1 MQPIDLNKRIDTL
14 DYLRGFALLGII
26 LVNIPGLLWIE
37 APNRSIDIAYYHM
50 LMLFVEG
57 KFFTIFSF
65 LFGVGFYIFIA
76 RAQAKNEKAFLLF
89 TRRIILLFLFGLV
102 HAFFH
107 PGEALT
113 VYAIFGLLALPFYK
127 AQKEINLT
135 IGLLLLAV
143 TAYFGIKIAMPL
155 PLILLGLAA
164 GQYRIFEHISV
175 KRKKIIV
182 FTILMFF
189 ISIGGWLYQ
198 WYYVPDALVSFDTL
212 SEEKLSEHFTNIE
225 KFALIGLQF
234 SPFISA
240 FYVGLI
246 ILLLQLRFFKIVLGP
261 LKEYGRMALTN
272 YLGQTALILFVGHA
286 FQLIRNIS
294 YIQSL
299 WICLGIYII
308 QLLCSRLWLKF
319 FRFGPFEWLWRMGTY
334 WTVPSMF
341 KSARDI

>member
-1 MQPIDLNKRIDTL
+1 MQPFDLNKRIDTL

-89 TRRIILLFLFGLV
+89 TRRIILLFLFGLI

-225 KFALIGLQF
+225 QFALIGLQF

-246 ILLLQLRFFKIVLGP
+246 ILLLQLRFFKIVLAP

-272 YLGQTALILFVGHA
+272 YLGQTALILFVGNA
-286 FQLIRNIS
+286 FQLIGNIS

>member
-37 APNRSIDIAYYHM
+37 APKMSIDIAYYHI

-65 LFGVGFYIFIA
+65 LFGVGFFIFIA
-76 RAQAKNEKAFLLF
+76 RAHAKNEKAFLLF
-89 TRRIILLFLFGLV
+89 IRRIILLFLIGLV

-135 IGLLLLAV
+135 IGLILLAI
-143 TAYFGIKIAMPL
+143 TAFFGIKIAMPF
-155 PLILLGLAA
+155 PLILLGLTA

-175 KRKKIIV
+175 KRKKIMV
-182 FTILMFF
+182 FTIMMFF

-198 WYYVPDALVSFDTL
+198 WHYVPNALVDFDSL
-212 SEEKLSEHFTNIE
+212 SEEKFSEHITNIE
-225 KFALIGLQF
+225 QFALIGLQF
-234 SPFISA
+234 SPFVSA

-246 ILLLQLRFFKIVLGP
+246 ILLLQLPFFKIVLSP

-286 FQLIRNIS
+286 LQLIGNIS

-308 QLLCSRLWLKF
+308 QLLFSKLWLKF

-334 WTVPSMF
+334 WTMPSMF

>member
-1 MQPIDLNKRIDTL
+1 MQPIELNKRIDTL

-127 AQKEINLT
+127 AHKEINLT

-143 TAYFGIKIAMPL
+143 TAYFGIKIVMPL

-182 FTILMFF
+182 FTIMMFF

-212 SEEKLSEHFTNIE
+212 SEEKLSEHITNIE
-225 KFALIGLQF
+225 QFALIGLQF

-246 ILLLQLRFFKIVLGP
+246 ILLLQLHFFKIVLGP

-272 YLGQTALILFVGHA
+272 YLGQTALILFIGHA
-286 FQLIRNIS
+286 FQLIGNIS

>member
-37 APNRSIDIAYYHM
+37 APKRPIDIAYHHI

-76 RAQAKNEKAFLLF
+76 RAYAKNEKAFLLF
-89 TRRIILLFLFGLV
+89 IRRIILLFLIGLV

-127 AQKEINLT
+127 VRKEINLT
-135 IGLLLLAV
+135 IGLILLAI
-143 TAYFGIKIAMPL
+143 TAYYGIKIAMPL

-164 GQYRIFEHISV
+164 GQYRIFENLNV

-182 FTILMFF
+182 FTIMMFF

-198 WYYVPDALVSFDTL
+198 WNYVPSSLIDFNSLT
-212 SEEKLSEHFTNIE
+212 EEEFAEHITNIE
-225 KFALIGLQF
+225 QFSLIGLQF
-234 SPFISA
+234 SPFVSA

-246 ILLLQLRFFKIVLGP
+246 ILLLQLPFFKFVLSP
-261 LKEYGRMALTN
+261 LKGYGRMALTN

-286 FQLIRNIS
+286 FQLIGNIS

-308 QLLCSRLWLKF
+308 QLLFSRLWLKF
-319 FRFGPFEWLWRMGTY
+319 FQFGPFEWLWRMGTY
-334 WTVPSMF
+334 WTVPSKF
-341 KSARDI
+341 KSSREF